1 MSMTAGDFVPSG
13 YREPLRFSRLRL
25 MGKSAAHFRHGYQP
39 TTKPMLVGSAV
50 HAGLLGGPAVAVWD
64 GVRRGKEYDKFC
76 ADQLAGTLVLNA
88 AEARESTG
96 MQAAIGANRDA
107 MRLLDGV
114 REKTILFDLDGRPC
128 RGPPDVVGADFIT
141 ELKTGETSDPRKFA
155 YKVRDFCYHGQL
167 AWYDHAVR
175 MERGGEKL
183 DHFVVAVEAKP
194 PYVVT
199 VFRLLP
205 PSIEQGRKLIR
216 LWLEQLKNCE
226 ASNEWP
232 GYCQSIVDLDVSD
245 TELIYADGDE
255 SDVPI
260 S

>member
-1 MSMTAGDFVPSG
+1 MN
-13 YREPLRFSRLRL
+13 EPLRFSRLRL
-25 MGKSAAHFRHGYQP
+25 MGSCPAKYAHGYVEP
-39 TTKPMLVGSAV
+39 SSAMDVGSAV
-50 HAGLLGGPAVAVWD
+50 HSHMLSG
-64 GVRRGKEYDKFC
+64 
-76 ADQLAGTLVLNA
+76 
-88 AEARESTG
+88 
-96 MQAAIGANRDA
+96 
-107 MRLLDGV
+107 
-114 REKTILFDLDGRPC
+114 KTISFYPGKVRNGGEWEKWEADHPDDLILTKKEFAAAKAMEKSIRSSSLAMSKLEGIRELTRLYDFDGRPC
-128 RGPPDVVGADFIT
+128 RSTPDVDNPDFLT
-141 ELKTGETSDPRKFA
+141 ELKTGETAEPRRFA

-167 AWYDHAVR
+167 AWYDQAV
-175 MERGGEKL
+175 GGRK

-245 TELIYADGDE
+245 TELTFADGDE

>member
-1 MSMTAGDFVPSG
+1 MNEPEDFETTRAPG
-13 YREPLRFSRLRL
+13 AEGPLRFSRLRL
-25 MGKSAAHFRHGYQP
+25 MSSCPAKYRHGYVP
-39 TTKPMLVGSAV
+39 STSSMDVGSAV
-50 HAGLLGGPAVAVWD
+50 HSHMLTGKTISFYPGK
-64 GVRRGKEYDKFC
+64 VRNGAAWEKYESEHSTDLILTKREYAQAK
-76 ADQLAGTLVLNA
+76 AMEASIKRSPLA
-88 AEARESTG
+88 
-96 MQAAIGANRDA
+96 MQC
-107 MRLLDGV
+107 LEGV

-128 RGPPDVVGADFIT
+128 RGTPDVVGDTFIT

-167 AWYDHAVR
+167 AWYDQAV
-175 MERGGEKL
+175 GGRK

-245 TELIYADGDE
+245 AELTYADGDE

-260 S
+260 T